1 MEITKGKV
9 TWIDILNPTKG
20 DIDFIKTLHDFHPI
34 ILDELLHISSRSKID
49 HYDTYLYFTY
59 HLPIYDPKQR
69 TSRLAEIDFLITPK
83 YVITIHYEHL
93 EPLRDFSLHLNQD
106 QKLKDQILE
115 NGGYITYYI
124 LQEIQEFCLRQLR
137 HIEHNVTSITKNL
150 FSHQEYLM
158 LQRISYIKR
167 DILDFGI
174 IIKPQAQLL
183 QSLRD
188 TGIKFWGEEM
198 RIYLSDI
205 ANDHN
210 KITEQLINFKE
221 TIESSEETNGQ
232 LLNAKTNSVMQRF
245 TILAFLTFP
254 LALYTSIFGVEI
266 VSKDISDPHYFWGG
280 FVLVLV
286 VTLVTVFIFKKKG
299 LIQE

>member
-9 TWIDILNPTKG
+9 TWIDIVNPTKS
-20 DIDFIKTLHDFHPI
+20 DIDYLKTLHDFHPI
-34 ILDELLHISSRSKID
+34 ILDELLHLSSRSKIE
-49 HYDTYLYFTY
+49 HYESYLYFTY
-59 HLPIYDPKQR
+59 HLPVYDQKQR
-69 TSRLAEIDFLITPK
+69 TSRLAEIDFLITTE
-83 YVITIHYEHL
+83 YIVTIHYEHL
-93 EPLRDFSLHLNQD
+93 EPIRDFALHLNQD

-115 NGGYITYYI
+115 SGGYITYYI

-137 HIEHNVTSITKNL
+137 HIEHNVISVTKNL
-150 FSHQEYLM
+150 FSHQEYSM

-167 DILDFGI
+167 DILDYGI
-174 IIKPQAQLL
+174 IIKPQALLL

-188 TGIKFWGEEM
+188 TGIKFWGEHM

-205 ANDHN
+205 AGDHN

-221 TIESSEETNGQ
+221 TIESAENTNGQ

-254 LALYTSIFGVEI
+254 LALYTAIFGVDI
-266 VSKDISDPHYFWGG
+266 ITKNISDPKYFWFG
-280 FVLVLV
+280 FLAVLAI
-286 VTLVTVFIFKKKG
+286 TLVIIFIFKKKG
-299 LIQE
+299 LMQE